1 MGRLEKQSIHDVII
15 TPLKRFPDER
25 GTVMHIMKAC
35 EPGFKGFGEVYCSTI
50 YPGVVKGW
58 NLHSRVTLNYV
69 VLAGMI
75 KFVLYDDR
83 EGSPTRGEVREI
95 FMGDR
100 NYVRVTVPPG
110 IWSGFQGIGMETA
123 IVCNIIDEP
132 HDPAEAEHCD
142 PYNNS
147 IPYNWSGREG

>member
-1 MGRLEKQSIHDVII
+1 MGKIEKRNIYDVVV

-25 GTVMHIMKAC
+25 GTVMHMMKATD
-35 EPGFKGFGEVYCSTI
+35 PGFKAFGEVYCSTI

-69 VLAGMI
+69 VLSGMI

-83 EGSPTRGEVREI
+83 EDSITNGVIQEI
-95 FMGDR
+95 YIGDK

-123 IVCNIIDEP
+123 IVSNIIDEP
-132 HDPAEAEHCD
+132 HDPAEAKKCD
-142 PYNNS
+142 PHNNH
-147 IPYNWSGREG
+147 IPYNWTGKDI